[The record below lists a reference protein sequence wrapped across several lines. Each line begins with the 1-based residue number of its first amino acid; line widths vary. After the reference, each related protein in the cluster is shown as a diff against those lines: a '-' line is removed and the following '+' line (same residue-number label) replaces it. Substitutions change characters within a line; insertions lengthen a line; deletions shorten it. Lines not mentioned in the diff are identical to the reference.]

1 MQWDSNRRPTFK
13 AASLFR
19 RKKNPETE
27 STPARIVFNVR
38 CAVRSAAGSVETNV
52 HATPPRRPMVTAA
65 GMNACRATTCVV
77 GTVEWSL
84 YRSRRSIKACIASG
98 GLTHLSALGPL
109 KPLARWRARGKR
121 EPTDAALRSTLFRT
135 YDPRT
140 PCRYRC
146 RSRYSH
152 AVLSRG
158 PVAACRSNGPPALR
172 WEDGC

>member
-27 STPARIVFNVR
+27 STPARIVFIVR
-38 CAVRSAAGSVETNV
+38 CAARSAAGSVETKV
-52 HATPPRRPMVTAA
+52 HTTPPRRHMVNTA
-65 GMNACRATTCVV
+65 GMNAYGAATGVV

-84 YRSRRSIKACIASG
+84 YQSRRSIKACIAAS
-98 GLTHLSALGPL
+98 GLTHLSALGPF
-109 KPLARWRARGKR
+109 KPLARWIASGKR
-121 EPTDAALRSTLFRT
+121 ILTDAALRSTLFRT

-152 AVLSRG
+152 AVLSQG